1 VQASP
6 KPAAGDGFAH
16 LVGFSSNRLVP
27 ILRAGDPD
35 DPTVTGGPAGG
46 WGFSVRTQP
55 GDIDGASVWMLK
67 WCAALRFQL
76 LRVPMPERAFAS
88 QGGFASQRHHQL

>member
-1 VQASP
+1 MRAPRCGCGTGAALAWRTELTRVR
-6 KPAAGDGFAH
+6 AAGDGFAH

-35 DPTVTGGPAGG
+35 DPTVTGGPANGP
-46 WGFSVRTQP
+46 GFSVRTKA

-67 WCAALRFQL
+67 WCAAQRFL
-76 LRVPMPERAFAS
+76 CSLYPP
-88 QGGFASQRHHQL
+88 